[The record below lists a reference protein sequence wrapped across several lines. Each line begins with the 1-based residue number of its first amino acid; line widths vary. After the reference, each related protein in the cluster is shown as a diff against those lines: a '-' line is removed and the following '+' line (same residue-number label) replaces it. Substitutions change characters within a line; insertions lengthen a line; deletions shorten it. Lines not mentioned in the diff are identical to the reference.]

1 MGTGSVRVVA
11 GSRTDRLRHGLAQ
24 SARAFSVTAR
34 NPGLLRA
41 QAAFGAAWTA
51 DWIFTIAIGVV
62 AFEDGGVAAVG
73 LVAFARMAP
82 SAVVAPFGAALGDR
96 FPRDRVLLW
105 SCLLR
110 FAILVAAVGVLAT
123 DGPEL
128 ALYTLAILATLAFT
142 SFRPVHSALLP
153 ELCTTPFELTSANL
167 VRGLLDALSTLVG
180 PFIAALLLESGGV
193 TPVFAI
199 SAAISLLSAVL
210 LVGLPYEPPP
220 RGPAA
225 PLRRI
230 AHETVD
236 GFRALARHRDASLLI
251 GLALV
256 QSVTRGCFNVFVVVI
271 AFDVLGLGAPGV
283 GLLTAAVGA
292 GAVAGSL
299 GSTVFVTGRRLAAL
313 EGVGVA
319 IWGLSLSLIGVFPNP
334 IAVIAL
340 MVVIGVGNVLV
351 DIGLHTLPARLVPD
365 EVLARVFGAKESL
378 TALAVALGSL
388 ATPLAIDLLGTRGA
402 LVALGLGCPLVAA
415 LAWRRL
421 RSIDASIAYRD
432 EEVEVLENVGMFRP
446 LPMPAIDNLALNVM
460 RAEVGAG
467 EQVFRQGDGGDCFY
481 VIEDGEAEVIGDRR
495 LIRVLGPGEGFGEIA
510 LLRNTVRTT
519 TVQAR
524 TPLRLYALNRR
535 HFLAAVTGYHSSMAE
550 ADALVLDRLGRFDPG
565 SGEAR

>member
-1 MGTGSVRVVA
+1 M
-11 GSRTDRLRHGLAQ
+11 
-24 SARAFSVTAR
+24 
-34 NPGLLRA
+34 
-41 QAAFGAAWTA
+41 
-51 DWIFTIAIGVV
+51 
-62 AFEDGGVAAVG
+62 
-73 LVAFARMAP
+73 
-82 SAVVAPFGAALGDR
+82 
-96 FPRDRVLLW
+96 
-105 SCLLR
+105 
-110 FAILVAAVGVLAT
+110 
-123 DGPEL
+123 
-128 ALYTLAILATLAFT
+128 
-142 SFRPVHSALLP
+142 
-153 ELCTTPFELTSANL
+153 
-167 VRGLLDALSTLVG
+167 
-180 PFIAALLLESGGV
+180 
-193 TPVFAI
+193 
-199 SAAISLLSAVL
+199 
-210 LVGLPYEPPP
+210 
-220 RGPAA
+220 
-225 PLRRI
+225 
-230 AHETVD
+230 
-236 GFRALARHRDASLLI
+236 
-251 GLALV
+251 